1 MTSEA
6 YTVALITFGLGNF
19 TGAALLF
26 LYLLLKT
33 NPPAP
38 AEVLNDPYDLPPF
51 PGPIYDEWGNPTIRY
66 LDASDQQLKAMFGDA
81 TIYRSGPPLTQ
92 ADYERIKAEWK
103 KSHGSG
109 HTMYLPAWDTDT
121 DLE

>member
-6 YTVALITFGLGNF
+6 YTVALITFSLGNF

-26 LYLLLKT
+26 LYLLLKAS
-33 NPPAP
+33 PPAP

-51 PGPIYDEWGNPTIRY
+51 PGPIYDEWGNPTLRHINEF
-66 LDASDQQLKAMFGDA
+66 SQ
-81 TIYRSGPPLTQ
+81 I
-92 ADYERIKAEWK
+92 DYERVKAEWK
-103 KSHGSG
+103 KSHGSD